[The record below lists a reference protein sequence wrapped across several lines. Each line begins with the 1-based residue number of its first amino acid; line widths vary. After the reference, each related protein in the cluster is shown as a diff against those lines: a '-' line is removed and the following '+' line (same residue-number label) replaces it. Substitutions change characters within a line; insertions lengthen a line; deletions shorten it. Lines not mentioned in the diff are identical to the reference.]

1 MIALPDD
8 FFDLL
13 CLKQMAACLLLY
25 WLPKHNSWE
34 FIRQPL
40 ACLKVCNLLFFC
52 VCKVWWVVAMT
63 ICQQLFH
70 HGNRSWNQL
79 SPTYFAKSYLCRWE
93 YCMDILWSS
102 KLQKEEKNTQL
113 QADNLLCKAI
123 SSMVS
128 FYFYSPVGIFQM
140 ESDKHE
146 LLSCQDQ
153 ET

>member
-70 HGNRSWNQL
+70 RGNRSWNQL

-93 YCMDILWSS
+93 YWTYFDHLNCKKKKKTLNCKQTICCAKQSVQWFPSIS
-102 KLQKEEKNTQL
+102 TVQL
-113 QADNLLCKAI
+113 VFFKWRVIN
-123 SSMVS
+123 M
-128 FYFYSPVGIFQM
+128 
-140 ESDKHE
+140 
-146 LLSCQDQ
+146 SC
-153 ET
+153 

>member
-1 MIALPDD
+1 MITILSI
-8 FFDLL
+8 LL
-13 CLKQMAACLLLY
+13 LLEQMAACLLLY

-70 HGNRSWNQL
+70 RGNRSWNQL

-102 KLQKEEKNTQL
+102 KLQKEEKKHSTASRQFVVQSNQFNGFLAFL
-113 QADNLLCKAI
+113 Q
-123 SSMVS
+123 SSW
-128 FYFYSPVGIFQM
+128 YFSNG
-140 ESDKHE
+140 EW
-146 LLSCQDQ
+146 
-153 ET
+153 

>member
-93 YCMDILWSS
+93 YYMDLLWSS
-102 KLQKEEKNTQL
+102 KLQKGKKHSTASRQFVVQRNQFNGFLASL
-113 QADNLLCKAI
+113 Q
-123 SSMVS
+123 SSW
-128 FYFYSPVGIFQM
+128 YFSNG
-140 ESDKHE
+140 EW
-146 LLSCQDQ
+146 
-153 ET
+153 

>member
-1 MIALPDD
+1 MNAPPDD
-8 FFDLL
+8 FWWWFLWPAM
-13 CLKQMAACLLLY
+13 LKIRENNDNNIINFATLEQMAACVLLY

-40 ACLKVCNLLFFC
+40 AYLKVCNLLFFC

-63 ICQQLFH
+63 TCQQLFH
-70 HGNRSWNQL
+70 RGNRSWNQL

-128 FYFYSPVGIFQM
+128 
-140 ESDKHE
+140 
-146 LLSCQDQ
+146 
-153 ET
+153 

>member
-1 MIALPDD
+1 MTILSILP
-8 FFDLL
+8 LL
-13 CLKQMAACLLLY
+13 EQMAACLLLY

-93 YCMDILWSS
+93 YWTYFDHL
-102 KLQKEEKNTQL
+102 N
-113 QADNLLCKAI
+113 CKKKKKTLNCKQTICCAKQSVQWFPSI
-123 SSMVS
+123 
-128 FYFYSPVGIFQM
+128 PVGIFQM

-146 LLSCQDQ
+146 LLSCQDKK
-153 ET
+153 T